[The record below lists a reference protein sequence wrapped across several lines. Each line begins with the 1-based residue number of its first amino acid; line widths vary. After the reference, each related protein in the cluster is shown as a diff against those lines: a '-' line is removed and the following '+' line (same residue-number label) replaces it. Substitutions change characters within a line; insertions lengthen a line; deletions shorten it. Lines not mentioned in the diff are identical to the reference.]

1 MRFSP
6 PPGEESEDIEY
17 DAEEG
22 KDYFELLIFFPF
34 DGSLYGLYIPL
45 DDFFI
50 IARMTG
56 DGEGVVLTEEEAEPI
71 KPIIEAE
78 LDRREQDT

>member
-1 MRFSP
+1 
-6 PPGEESEDIEY
+6 
-17 DAEEG
+17 
-22 KDYFELLIFFPF
+22 
-34 DGSLYGLYIPL
+34 
-45 DDFFI
+45 
-50 IARMTG
+50 MTG